1 MTIGRRTLSVAL
13 LLVGVAC
20 TKPAQ
25 APTTDSAAV
34 AAAHAAV
41 PMMDPDVRLVA
52 GITLAL
58 RAHPEMKDSMLSAYR
73 ITQAGLDSLRAKIAA
88 DPAKQGAYD
97 QAIASHPMAPAR
109 H

>member
-1 MTIGRRTLSVAL
+1 MTIGRFSPLFAFL
-13 LLVGVAC
+13 LIGGAC
-20 TKPAQ
+20 TKPAA

-73 ITQAGLDSLRAKIAA
+73 ITVAGLDSLRARIAA
-88 DPAKQGAYD
+88 DTAKQAAYD
-97 QAIASHPMAPAR
+97 RLVATPPVRSTLH
-109 H
+109 

>member
-1 MTIGRRTLSVAL
+1 MTIGRFTLPALL
-13 LLVGVAC
+13 LLVGAAC
-20 TKPAQ
+20 TKPAPK
-25 APTTDSAAV
+25 PTMDSAAV

-73 ITQAGLDSLRAKIAA
+73 ITQKGLDSLRAKIAA
-88 DPAKQGAYD
+88 DTAKQAAYD
-97 QAIASHPMAPAR
+97 RAIATHPVAPAA

>member
-1 MTIGRRTLSVAL
+1 MTTGRRTLAPL
-13 LLVGVAC
+13 LLLLGVAC

-25 APTTDSAAV
+25 APMMDSAAV

-73 ITQAGLDSLRAKIAA
+73 ITQKGLDSLRAKIAA
-88 DPAKQGAYD
+88 DTAKQAAYD
-97 QAIASHPMAPAR
+97 RAIAPRPETPAT

>member
-73 ITQAGLDSLRAKIAA
+73 ITQAGLDSLRALIAA
-88 DPAKQGAYD
+88 DTAKQAAYD
-97 QAIASHPMAPAR
+97 RLVATPPVRSTLH
-109 H
+109 

>member
-88 DPAKQGAYD
+88 DTAKQAAYD
-97 QAIASHPMAPAR
+97 RLVATPPVRSTLH
-109 H
+109 

>member
-1 MTIGRRTLSVAL
+1 MTIGRFTLPATL
-13 LLVGVAC
+13 LLLGVAC

-25 APTTDSAAV
+25 APTMDSAAV

-58 RAHPEMKDSMLSAYR
+58 KAHPEMKDSMLSAYR

-88 DPAKQGAYD
+88 DTAKQASYD
-97 QAIASHPMAPAR
+97 QAIASHPTAPAT

>member
-1 MTIGRRTLSVAL
+1 MIIGRRTLPVTL

-25 APTTDSAAV
+25 APMMDSAAV
-34 AAAHAAV
+34 AAAHAAA

-88 DPAKQGAYD
+88 DTAKQAAYD
-97 QAIASHPMAPAR
+97 RLVATPPVRSTLH
-109 H
+109 